1 MVDKGHKSVSDD
13 TQKSTVVSQRQ
24 ACCSPI
30 MPMGKIINYLIR
42 FTALD
47 ESLTWS
53 KWLSQS
59 SSEIT

>member
-42 FTALD
+42 FTAFTNLVKVVVPV
-47 ESLTWS
+47 L
-53 KWLSQS
+53 Q
-59 SSEIT
+59 